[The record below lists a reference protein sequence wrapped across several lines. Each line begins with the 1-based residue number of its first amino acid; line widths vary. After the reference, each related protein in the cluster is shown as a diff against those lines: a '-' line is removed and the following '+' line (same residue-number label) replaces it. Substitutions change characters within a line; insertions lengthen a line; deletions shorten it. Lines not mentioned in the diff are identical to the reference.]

1 MVNGPLVKNTSN
13 VQPTIDEYNAASEI
27 CVLNK
32 ITTCREPADSN
43 PWIRVVKFDFTG
55 SGCLQLVHGYNG
67 SDVTSC
73 SSGTGSK
80 VEHAIPA
87 PGIITKIASSKWRNG
102 LIGFSITYLNG
113 STKLSETKDFGDMAT
128 ATDTPLTEQN
138 GPIRGIV
145 RGFKIHRQNAAAE
158 IKKF

>member
-1 MVNGPLVKNTSN
+1 MVDGPLVKSTNS
-13 VQPTIDEYNAASEI
+13 VLPSIVEYNAANEL

-32 ITTCREPADSN
+32 ITTCREPADAN
-43 PWIRVVKFDFTG
+43 PWIRVIKFHFSGTG
-55 SGCLQLVHGYNG
+55 CITKVHDYNG
-67 SDVTSC
+67 DASSC

-87 PGIITKIASSKWRNG
+87 PGIITNIASSKWRNG

-128 ATDTPLTEQN
+128 VTDTAL
-138 GPIRGIV
+138 
-145 RGFKIHRQNAAAE
+145 AM
-158 IKKF
+158 